1 MMTKGAIGNLIN
13 RYEAVLQKCRLLN
26 VFGSLAAALLLVA
39 GSAGAATAFEGK
51 FFDHVPEYPD
61 FVVGGV
67 SDVGPPAESTAKLE
81 NWQTG
86 VAWGVD
92 NGADTPA
99 LVYVDQ
105 NNGKGENYGSIWV
118 KNSDK
123 GGYAEGMGASTA
135 CPSN

>member
-51 FFDHVPEYPD
+51 FCDHVPEYPD

-92 NGADTPA
+92 NGADTPPSSMSIRTTEKA
-99 LVYVDQ
+99 
-105 NNGKGENYGSIWV
+105 KTTAASGSRTPTRAATPKAW
-118 KNSDK
+118 
-123 GGYAEGMGASTA
+123 AASTA